1 MPVRRAPVPGIQ
13 DATSPAVV
21 AVPARKSVWL
31 PSFRELTAAV
41 SLVICPLGSP
51 EFPAQEVP
59 NTFSEEAPI
68 APAAMAQSGS
78 EEGPREAGS
87 PAQEFSKYQKSLP
100 PRFQRQQQQ
109 QQQQQVSREGIEKG
123 LANRPDC

>member
-1 MPVRRAPVPGIQ
+1 MRSARDPGCDQ
-13 DATSPAVV
+13 PPAV
-21 AVPARKSVWL
+21 AVPAGESIWL
-31 PSFRELTAAV
+31 PSFRALTAAV

-51 EFPAQEVP
+51 EFSAQEVP
-59 NTFSEEAPI
+59 TTFSEEAPV
-68 APAAMAQSGS
+68 APAAVAQSGS

-109 QQQQQVSREGIEKG
+109 QQQVSRGGVEKG
-123 LANRPDC
+123 LANGPDC